1 MQKRSI
7 YLYSIF
13 IMSITYSIIIPHHNI
28 PKLLQRCL
36 NSIPI
41 REDLEVIVVDD
52 ASDQQYKPLLK
63 KVCTGLTQ
71 KHVRLIELDTN
82 GGGGKARNEGLKVAC
97 GKFVLFADADDFF
110 NYCID
115 EILDEYANSGADI
128 VFFKGNCVDSETY
141 VSGNRLDY
149 INKKI
154 DSALNES
161 PESDFDLRFFFQIPV
176 CKIIRRSLISEYNIK
191 FDETSI
197 RNDVTFSYTLG
208 YFAKKIIADKRAIYC
223 ATTRE
228 GSVSTF
234 RSSDKILTTIDVLG
248 RAVVFFRNNCLDAKG
263 YETILAHNLYILL
276 RRKDYN
282 SFELGF
288 KTLER
293 LGFDRKESEKNYSL
307 RIAETAFSSCIWS
320 IVFAPSFDIKKWC
333 TRYIYKSLFKY

>member
-1 MQKRSI
+1 M
-7 YLYSIF
+7 
-13 IMSITYSIIIPHHNI
+13 
-28 PKLLQRCL
+28 
-36 NSIPI
+36 
-41 REDLEVIVVDD
+41 
-52 ASDQQYKPLLK
+52 
-63 KVCTGLTQ
+63 
-71 KHVRLIELDTN
+71 
-82 GGGGKARNEGLKVAC
+82 
-97 GKFVLFADADDFF
+97 
-110 NYCID
+110 
-115 EILDEYANSGADI
+115 
-128 VFFKGNCVDSETY
+128 
-141 VSGNRLDY
+141 
-149 INKKI
+149 
-154 DSALNES
+154 
-161 PESDFDLRFFFQIPV
+161 
-176 CKIIRRSLISEYNIK
+176 
-191 FDETSI
+191 
-197 RNDVTFSYTLG
+197 TFSYTLG